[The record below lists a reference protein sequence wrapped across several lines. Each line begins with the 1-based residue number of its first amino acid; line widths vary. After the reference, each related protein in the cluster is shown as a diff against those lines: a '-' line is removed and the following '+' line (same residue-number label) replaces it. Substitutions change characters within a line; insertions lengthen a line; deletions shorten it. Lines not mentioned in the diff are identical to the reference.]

1 MSGGDP
7 ICAIELI
14 PIDGD
19 IPIPILAVVDM
30 LELLLTPSRESKT
43 RKNEKLT
50 FLYFEIPITFRNFRF
65 LENILEKYLIVV
77 SM

>member
-14 PIDGD
+14 PMDGD

-30 LELLLTPSRESKT
+30 LELLLTPSRESYFCTHHPK
-43 RKNEKLT
+43 EKKKISGIET
-50 FLYFEIPITFRNFRF
+50 QIPLYNQ
-65 LENILEKYLIVV
+65 YVD
-77 SM
+77 S

>member
-43 RKNEKLT
+43 RKKWKID
-50 FLYFEIPITFRNFRF
+50 FF
-65 LENILEKYLIVV
+65 VV
-77 SM
+77 QDSDHI

>member
-50 FLYFEIPITFRNFRF
+50 FCSSRFRSHLGILDF
-65 LENILEKYLIVV
+65 LKIYLKNI
-77 SM
+77 S

>member
-14 PIDGD
+14 PMDGD

-43 RKNEKLT
+43 GKKWKT
-50 FLYFEIPITFRNFRF
+50 DFF
-65 LENILEKYLIVV
+65 VV
-77 SM
+77 QDSDHI

>member
-14 PIDGD
+14 PMDGD

-50 FLYFEIPITFRNFRF
+50 FL
-65 LENILEKYLIVV
+65 
-77 SM
+77 